1 MRYALRTLNVVFSVA
16 LLMLTDWGRFVF
28 IYIFAPIIIVL
39 LIMILLFRYYSRPA
53 DPEQNEL

>member
-1 MRYALRTLNVVFSVA
+1 
-16 LLMLTDWGRFVF
+16 MLTDWGRFVF